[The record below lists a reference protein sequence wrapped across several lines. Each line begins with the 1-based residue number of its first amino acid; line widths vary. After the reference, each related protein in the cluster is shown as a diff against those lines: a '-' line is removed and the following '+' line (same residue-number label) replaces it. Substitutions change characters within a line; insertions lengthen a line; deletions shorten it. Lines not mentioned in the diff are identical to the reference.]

1 MNWMTGSKD
10 GTHILV
16 IPYQAPGHML
26 PLLDLT
32 HQLAKRGLTI
42 TVLVTPKIL
51 PQLQPLLSV
60 HPSIQTLVIP
70 FPPHPTIP
78 DGVEDMKELPVFM
91 VPELLT
97 AMSEFYNPVLRW
109 FQANPSPPVAI
120 LTDFFHSTWSQ
131 SLASHLGIRRIGF
144 APINSGGLIETWCN
158 LGRVTEEYLPESMA
172 HSIVANVRSWG
183 FILSSFTEL
192 ESENL
197 EQLRKMMGHDRVW
210 AVGPLLPI
218 EHSKVGLNERGGS
231 SSVPANEVLAWLDS
245 CRAEKSVVFVGFG
258 SQISL
263 TKPQMEALAT
273 ALEES
278 SVRFIWSVKSP
289 MQGLKET
296 NGDGEVPEGF
306 EDRVGGRGL
315 VIRGW
320 APQVAILKHRA
331 VGIYLTHCGWN
342 SALEG
347 LLNEVFLLV
356 WPMQADHFVNAKL
369 LVDQL
374 GAAIRVCDGM
384 SSVPDS
390 VKLAHAL
397 AESVT
402 GNASEKAEALKLRE
416 RALNATKEGGSSALA
431 LDDLVKELSTLTLHC
446 TK

>member
-1 MNWMTGSKD
+1 MNKMTGSKD
-10 GTHILV
+10 GAHILV

-42 TVLVTPKIL
+42 TILVTPKIL

-60 HPSIQTLVIP
+60 HPSIQALVIP

-158 LGRVTEEYLPESMA
+158 LGRVTEEYLPDSMA
-172 HSIVANVRSWG
+172 HSILANVRSWG

-192 ESENL
+192 ERENL

-231 SSVPANEVLAWLDS
+231 NSVPANEVLAWLDS
-245 CRAEKSVVFVGFG
+245 CRADKSV
-258 SQISL
+258 
-263 TKPQMEALAT
+263 
-273 ALEES
+273 
-278 SVRFIWSVKSP
+278 
-289 MQGLKET
+289 
-296 NGDGEVPEGF
+296 
-306 EDRVGGRGL
+306 
-315 VIRGW
+315 
-320 APQVAILKHRA
+320 
-331 VGIYLTHCGWN
+331 
-342 SALEG
+342 
-347 LLNEVFLLV
+347 
-356 WPMQADHFVNAKL
+356 L

-397 AESVT
+397 ADSVS

-431 LDDLVKELSTLTLHC
+431 LDELVKELST
-446 TK
+446 K